1 MWVVGGLGG
10 QTCRSG
16 ELDARPT
23 KAKGSRKSL
32 MKVGA
37 LREGARVWKEH
48 GSLNLKTALTA
59 DNVDEYQELTM
70 ALISRLLIA
79 DAADAILDD
88 IHS

>member
-1 MWVVGGLGG
+1 
-10 QTCRSG
+10 
-16 ELDARPT
+16 
-23 KAKGSRKSL
+23 

-37 LREGARVWKEH
+37 LRGGARVWKEH

-79 DAADAILDD
+79 DATADAILDD
-88 IHS
+88 IHSWHRLCVG

>member
-1 MWVVGGLGG
+1 
-10 QTCRSG
+10 
-16 ELDARPT
+16 
-23 KAKGSRKSL
+23 

-37 LREGARVWKEH
+37 LRGGARVWKEH

-79 DAADAILDD
+79 DATADATDAILDD
-88 IHS
+88 IHSWHRLCVG